1 MIQPL
6 PNGYPWGTRTANGS
20 NPYNDVPSTNVTR
33 YYNFTI
39 SRGQAAPDGYV
50 TNVIVVNDQFPGP
63 LIEANWGDWIEGL
76 YKDWTNPVYVARIL
90 TDPRFSVNAQQYFRS
105 RRRHSASLAW
115 SLAVDYAMVRWRT
128 QRWPVPHS
136 AWSIFYVRWT
146 IIIMS
151 YSC

>member
-6 PNGYPWGTRTANGS
+6 PNGYPWGNRTANGS
-20 NPYNDVPSTNVTR
+20 NPYTDVPNTNVTR

-76 YKDWTNPVYVARIL
+76 YKNLTNPADVARVL
-90 TDPRFSVNAQQYFRS
+90 TDPHLSVNDQ
-105 RRRHSASLAW
+105 
-115 SLAVDYAMVRWRT
+115 
-128 QRWPVPHS
+128 
-136 AWSIFYVRWT
+136 
-146 IIIMS
+146 
-151 YSC
+151 